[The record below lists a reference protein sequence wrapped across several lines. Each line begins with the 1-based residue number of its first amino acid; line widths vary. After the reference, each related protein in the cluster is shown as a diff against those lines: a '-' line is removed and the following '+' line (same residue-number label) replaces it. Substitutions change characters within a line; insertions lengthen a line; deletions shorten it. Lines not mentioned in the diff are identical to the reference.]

1 MRKYLIATHGE
12 LARGFQSSLN
22 ILADKGNDFQVINAY
37 IIDEDYTPAIDE
49 FIASVQPEERGFIF
63 TDLFGGSV
71 NQKAFTELMNAK
83 KDNIVIITNAN
94 LAVILSVL
102 FLGGDEALSLEQ
114 IQQAVSESQVQV
126 VPTQIADEDDDSIFD

>member
-1 MRKYLIATHGE
+1 
-12 LARGFQSSLN
+12 
-22 ILADKGNDFQVINAY
+22 
-37 IIDEDYTPAIDE
+37 
-49 FIASVQPEERGFIF
+49 
-63 TDLFGGSV
+63 
-71 NQKAFTELMNAK
+71 MNAK